1 MILFSVVLFVVLPS
15 SGVSI
20 AGWVA
25 ASVIFIQPAE
35 RIFLEDE
42 ASCFAILAKLQVV
55 EFQRVPVEQVR
66 VWYLPSICP
75 SSAFSKFA
83 IISWSLPAGIFDP
96 FFCITCVGISRMVC
110 NLKKHILRC

>member
-1 MILFSVVLFVVLPS
+1 MIVLFSVVVLFAVLPS

-20 AGWVA
+20 ACWVA

-35 RIFLEDE
+35 RIFLEDV

-66 VWYLPSICP
+66 RLLWYLP
-75 SSAFSKFA
+75 
-83 IISWSLPAGIFDP
+83 
-96 FFCITCVGISRMVC
+96 TYT
-110 NLKKHILRC
+110 